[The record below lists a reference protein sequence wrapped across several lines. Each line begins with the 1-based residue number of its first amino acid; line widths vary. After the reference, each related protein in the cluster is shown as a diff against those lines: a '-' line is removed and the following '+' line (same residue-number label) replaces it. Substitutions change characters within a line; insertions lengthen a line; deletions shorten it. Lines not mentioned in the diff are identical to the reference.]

1 MKFLPY
7 IFLLCCGLW
16 STISFADEDYI
27 EYRGI
32 SSNNRVTLDPLR
44 LSNKELRWLASKK
57 NLVIAVHKSQTAT
70 LLHTDSQQR
79 VRGINADYLNL
90 LKRAL
95 NIKLTLRE
103 YADHQ
108 KAMDALEEGEVDIVL
123 SHLVASP
130 PLNDDIAATKPS
142 DNYLSGAGHHPSRL
156 NATAYLTKTSKYCSS
171 SKLSPRRG
179 NSSIISKSNNYLFYK
194 FISGISIRLSWAQ

>member
-1 MKFLPY
+1 M
-7 IFLLCCGLW
+7 
-16 STISFADEDYI
+16 
-27 EYRGI
+27 
-32 SSNNRVTLDPLR
+32 
-44 LSNKELRWLASKK
+44 
-57 NLVIAVHKSQTAT
+57 IAVHKSQTAT

-108 KAMDALEEGEVDIVL
+108 KAMDALAEGEVDIVL
-123 SHLVASP
+123 SHLVTSP
-130 PLNDDIAATKPS
+130 PLNNDIAATKPLIITFPALVTTLHDS
-142 DNYLSGAGHHPSRL
+142 MRPLTSPKPVNIARVANY
-156 NATAYLTKTSKYCSS
+156 
-171 SKLSPRRG
+171 PRRG

>member
-1 MKFLPY
+1 M
-7 IFLLCCGLW
+7 
-16 STISFADEDYI
+16 
-27 EYRGI
+27 
-32 SSNNRVTLDPLR
+32 
-44 LSNKELRWLASKK
+44 ASEQK

-79 VRGINADYLNL
+79 IRGINADYLNL

-108 KAMDALEEGEVDIVL
+108 KAMDALEDGEVDIVL

-130 PLNDDIAATKPS
+130 PLNDDIAATNPLIITFPALVTTLHDSMRPLTSSKPV
-142 DNYLSGAGHHPSRL
+142 NIARV
-156 NATAYLTKTSKYCSS
+156 A
-171 SKLSPRRG
+171 KLSPRRG

-194 FISGISIRLSWAQ
+194 FISGISIRLSRTE

>member
-1 MKFLPY
+1 MV
-7 IFLLCCGLW
+7 
-16 STISFADEDYI
+16 SEQ
-27 EYRGI
+27 
-32 SSNNRVTLDPLR
+32 
-44 LSNKELRWLASKK
+44 K

-70 LLHTDSQQR
+70 LLHTDSQQQ

-123 SHLVASP
+123 SHLVTSP
-130 PLNDDIAATKPS
+130 PLNNDIAATKPLIITFPALVTTLHDS
-142 DNYLSGAGHHPSRL
+142 MRPLTSPKPVNIARVANY
-156 NATAYLTKTSKYCSS
+156 
-171 SKLSPRRG
+171 PRRG

>member
-1 MKFLPY
+1 MKFYLY
-7 IFLLCCGLW
+7 FLLCCGLW

-44 LSNKELRWLASKK
+44 LSNKELRWLASK

-90 LKRAL
+90 LKER
-95 NIKLTLRE
+95 
-103 YADHQ
+103 
-108 KAMDALEEGEVDIVL
+108 
-123 SHLVASP
+123 
-130 PLNDDIAATKPS
+130 
-142 DNYLSGAGHHPSRL
+142 
-156 NATAYLTKTSKYCSS
+156 
-171 SKLSPRRG
+171 
-179 NSSIISKSNNYLFYK
+179 
-194 FISGISIRLSWAQ
+194 

>member
-1 MKFLPY
+1 M
-7 IFLLCCGLW
+7 
-16 STISFADEDYI
+16 AREQ
-27 EYRGI
+27 
-32 SSNNRVTLDPLR
+32 
-44 LSNKELRWLASKK
+44 K

-79 VRGINADYLNL
+79 IRGINADYLNL

-108 KAMDALEEGEVDIVL
+108 KAMDALEDGEVDIVL

-130 PLNDDIAATKPS
+130 PLNDDIAATNPLIITFRRWS
-142 DNYLSGAGHHPSRL
+142 LPFTIQCDRL
-156 NATAYLTKTSKYCSS
+156 PHQN
-171 SKLSPRRG
+171 
-179 NSSIISKSNNYLFYK
+179 
-194 FISGISIRLSWAQ
+194 Q

>member
-7 IFLLCCGLW
+7 IILLCCGLW

-70 LLHTDSQQR
+70 LLHTDSHHR
-79 VRGINADYLNL
+79 VRGIKSNFLNL
-90 LKRAL
+90 SKNGKNI
-95 NIKLTLRE
+95 NIKPVKTHYKKKKERP
-103 YADHQ
+103 Q
-108 KAMDALEEGEVDIVL
+108 KKG
-123 SHLVASP
+123 
-130 PLNDDIAATKPS
+130 
-142 DNYLSGAGHHPSRL
+142 
-156 NATAYLTKTSKYCSS
+156 SS
-171 SKLSPRRG
+171 E
-179 NSSIISKSNNYLFYK
+179 KS
-194 FISGISIRLSWAQ
+194 

>member
-16 STISFADEDYI
+16 STISFADGDYI

-79 VRGINADYLNL
+79 IRGINADYLNL

-108 KAMDALEEGEVDIVL
+108 KAMDALEDGEVDIVL

-130 PLNDDIAATKPS
+130 PLNDDIAATNP
-142 DNYLSGAGHHPSRL
+142 LIITFPALVTTLH
-156 NATAYLTKTSKYCSS
+156 TAYLIKTSKYCSS

-194 FISGISIRLSWAQ
+194 FISGISIRLSRTE

>member
-16 STISFADEDYI
+16 STISFADGDYI

-79 VRGINADYLNL
+79 IRGINADYLNL

-95 NIKLTLRE
+95 NIKLTKSVKYQINTPGIRRTLRE

-108 KAMDALEEGEVDIVL
+108 KAMDALETI
-123 SHLVASP
+123 
-130 PLNDDIAATKPS
+130 IKKQWT
-142 DNYLSGAGHHPSRL
+142 RW
-156 NATAYLTKTSKYCSS
+156 KTVK
-171 SKLSPRRG
+171 
-179 NSSIISKSNNYLFYK
+179 
-194 FISGISIRLSWAQ
+194 

>member
-1 MKFLPY
+1 MV
-7 IFLLCCGLW
+7 
-16 STISFADEDYI
+16 SEQ
-27 EYRGI
+27 
-32 SSNNRVTLDPLR
+32 
-44 LSNKELRWLASKK
+44 K

-108 KAMDALEEGEVDIVL
+108 KAMDALAEGEVDIVL
-123 SHLVASP
+123 SHLVTSP
-130 PLNDDIAATKPS
+130 PLNNDIAATKPLIITFPALVTTLHDS
-142 DNYLSGAGHHPSRL
+142 MRPLTSPKPVNIARVANY
-156 NATAYLTKTSKYCSS
+156 
-171 SKLSPRRG
+171 PRRG

>member
-1 MKFLPY
+1 M
-7 IFLLCCGLW
+7 
-16 STISFADEDYI
+16 SFADEDYI

-130 PLNDDIAATKPS
+130 PLNDDIAATKP
-142 DNYLSGAGHHPSRL
+142 LIITFPALVTPPSRL
-156 NATAYLTKTSKYCSS
+156 NATAYLTKTSKYCSG
-171 SKLSPRRG
+171 SKLPPRRG

>member
-1 MKFLPY
+1 MV
-7 IFLLCCGLW
+7 
-16 STISFADEDYI
+16 SEQ
-27 EYRGI
+27 
-32 SSNNRVTLDPLR
+32 
-44 LSNKELRWLASKK
+44 K

-108 KAMDALEEGEVDIVL
+108 KAMDALAEGEVDIVL

-130 PLNDDIAATKPS
+130 PLNDDIAATKPLIITFPALVTTLHDS
-142 DNYLSGAGHHPSRL
+142 I
-156 NATAYLTKTSKYCSS
+156 ATAYLIKTSKYCSG
-171 SKLSPRRG
+171 SKLPSRRG
-179 NSSIISKSNNYLFYK
+179 NSSIISKSNNYLFTNLYQALASVSAGQNDY
-194 FISGISIRLSWAQ
+194 FIGSNIITSSMISAISLTP

>member
-57 NLVIAVHKSQTAT
+57 NLVIAVHKSQTAYVVAY
-70 LLHTDSQQR
+70 R
-79 VRGINADYLNL
+79 FAGNGFV
-90 LKRAL
+90 
-95 NIKLTLRE
+95 
-103 YADHQ
+103 
-108 KAMDALEEGEVDIVL
+108 VL
-123 SHLVASP
+123 ML
-130 PLNDDIAATKPS
+130 
-142 DNYLSGAGHHPSRL
+142 
-156 NATAYLTKTSKYCSS
+156 
-171 SKLSPRRG
+171 
-179 NSSIISKSNNYLFYK
+179 II
-194 FISGISIRLSWAQ
+194 

>member
-1 MKFLPY
+1 M
-7 IFLLCCGLW
+7 
-16 STISFADEDYI
+16 
-27 EYRGI
+27 
-32 SSNNRVTLDPLR
+32 
-44 LSNKELRWLASKK
+44 
-57 NLVIAVHKSQTAT
+57 IAVHKSQTAT

-130 PLNDDIAATKPS
+130 PLNDDIAATKPLIITFPALVTTLHDS
-142 DNYLSGAGHHPSRL
+142 MRPLTSPKPVNIARVANY
-156 NATAYLTKTSKYCSS
+156 
-171 SKLSPRRG
+171 PRRG